1 MIDAYQVHR
10 LLSQI
15 PSSKAT
21 PMSKPKSTFYT
32 IMVQRRE
39 TSGNGRWREL
49 ASWVVSSTETD
60 QYGPL
65 NCGLRENYRITV
77 TEAEGPKGPATG
89 YQPGS
94 AAREPSDPQLAAAF
108 DSGLQIGEHRD

>member
-49 ASWVVSSTETD
+49 ASWVVSTTETD

-77 TEAEGPKGPATG
+77 TEAEGPKGPSTG
-89 YQPGS
+89 HQPGP
-94 AAREPSDPQLAAAF
+94 AAREPADALLAPAF
-108 DSGLQIGEHRD
+108 ASAFEEGEKHD